1 MAKAK
6 KQDTKKSKKTVAKA
20 TGIADSKN
28 DVIKKFQA
36 HEGDTGSPQVQV
48 AILSD
53 RILKLAEHLKT
64 HKKDNHSRRGLLQ
77 MVGKRRRLIQ
87 YVERTEGEDAVVQLK
102 QGVGL
107 V

>member
-6 KQDTKKSKKTVAKA
+6 KQDTKKSKKTDAKA
-20 TGIADSKN
+20 TGIADSK
-28 DVIKKFQA
+28 DSVIKKFQT

-53 RILKLAEHLKT
+53 RILKLADHLKT

-87 YVERTEGEDAVVQLK
+87 YVEKTEGEEAAVQLK

-107 V
+107 A